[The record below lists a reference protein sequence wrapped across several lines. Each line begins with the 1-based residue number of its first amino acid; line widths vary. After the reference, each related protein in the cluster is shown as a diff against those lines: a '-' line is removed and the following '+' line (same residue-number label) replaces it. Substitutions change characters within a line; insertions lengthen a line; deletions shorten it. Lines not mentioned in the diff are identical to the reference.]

1 MVFGLLLSLVG
12 QDVMTGNPRLTFGMT
27 GLLDGLDFLPV
38 GVGLFGLCEIIQS
51 FEKKQEYEIIKTDLG
66 FFSVLPSLKQIQET
80 FGSML
85 RGTGIG
91 FLVGLFPGAG
101 PTVSSF
107 LAYGVE
113 QRISKKPEEFGHG
126 ALVGVAAPETANN
139 AATGGQMVPMLS
151 LGLPS
156 SPTTGILLAAL
167 IMFGLRPGPTL
178 FTEAPDVVWGL
189 MASMYIGNVML
200 VVINL
205 AFIPLIV
212 MMMDR
217 IKGYLAIVILLLSVM
232 GVYGYRNNVFD
243 VWIMLTFALVGYGLR
258 ELDIPE
264 TPAILGLLLGGQ
276 AESSLRQALVL
287 SDGSLSI
294 LVSRPISA
302 TFLALTIVSLILPT
316 IILRRKG
323 IQTADEV

>member
-1 MVFGLLLSLVG
+1 
-12 QDVMTGNPRLTFGMT
+12 
-27 GLLDGLDFLPV
+27 
-38 GVGLFGLCEIIQS
+38 
-51 FEKKQEYEIIKTDLG
+51 
-66 FFSVLPSLKQIQET
+66 
-80 FGSML
+80 
-85 RGTGIG
+85 
-91 FLVGLFPGAG
+91 
-101 PTVSSF
+101 
-107 LAYGVE
+107 
-113 QRISKKPEEFGHG
+113 
-126 ALVGVAAPETANN
+126 
-139 AATGGQMVPMLS
+139 
-151 LGLPS
+151 
-156 SPTTGILLAAL
+156 
-167 IMFGLRPGPTL
+167 
-178 FTEAPDVVWGL
+178 
-189 MASMYIGNVML
+189 ML

-217 IKGYLAIVILLLSVM
+217 IKGYLAIVILLLSVI

-323 IQTADEV
+323 IQPSDEV